1 MKQHQIYNALSDCC
15 SWNNN
20 KEVKNILKSN
30 PGLDVLHSN
39 GLYFHLAIRHGNV
52 EMLNTLLEYYT
63 DSIKDEPHSLGYNIK
78 VYALKKVLEDAEES
92 FPVSEDIQAVLD
104 LYIGQD
110 EGSVTDEEA
119 PPDFFEEY
127 VLGNTKYDVEPN
139 SMLTEENLAKLGDS
153 VEDDLQLT
161 GAASKLV
168 EAS

>member
-1 MKQHQIYNALSDCC
+1 
-15 SWNNN
+15 
-20 KEVKNILKSN
+20 
-30 PGLDVLHSN
+30 
-39 GLYFHLAIRHGNV
+39 
-52 EMLNTLLEYYT
+52 MLNTLLVSYT

-110 EGSVTDEEA
+110 EASVTDED

-139 SMLTEENLAKLGDS
+139 SMLTEENLVKLGDS

-161 GAASKLV
+161 GATSKLV